1 MLTYIWQRLTH
12 LIPVLFLVA
21 VVVFVVFRLVPGDP
35 ALLVLGADPD
45 PVVLKTLRAQ
55 MRLDRSLPEQFGLW
69 LADLARGDLGRSV
82 IYERSIG
89 PLVLERFV
97 VTGELALAGLLVGTI
112 VGVAS
117 GIVTAMRRGTWLDL
131 AARLL
136 ALLGYCTPRYWLA
149 VLLVF
154 VCAVQLRLLPVSG
167 YASPFADLPAHLRFL
182 VLPTVTMA
190 LPIAA
195 VQMRFLRSGVLD
207 VLGRDYVRTARSK
220 GLREGCVVRRH
231 VLKNALI
238 PLVTF
243 VGLQAGYLLG
253 GSVIVEQIFAWPGLG
268 WLTIQAITQRDYA
281 VVQGTVLL
289 SAFVFVAINLLVDVG
304 YAVLDPRIRY
314 AGR

>member
-35 ALLVLGADPD
+35 ALLVLGPDPD